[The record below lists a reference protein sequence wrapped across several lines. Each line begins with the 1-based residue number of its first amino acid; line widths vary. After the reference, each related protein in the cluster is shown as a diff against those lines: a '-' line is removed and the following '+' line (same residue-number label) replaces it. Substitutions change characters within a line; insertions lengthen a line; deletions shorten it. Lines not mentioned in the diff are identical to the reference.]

1 MTISC
6 DPIYGNDFEAEVQVT
21 ASVEEVSANFTFAVT
36 IQPGNKNK
44 KPKAPP
50 PKMTLEKVNEMGVAT
65 LRFDSPVIVFD
76 KPFDAFM
83 IEPSHFLE
91 FEIIH
96 NPLSNYA
103 DDPKYIDSGK
113 VISVAV
119 TSFKPWQIE
128 VQLEFSN
135 PLYISLDQFNR
146 DDLRVTIVNE
156 NAFISAVDFV
166 TTSLRGSSSQI
177 EVFRQMGKQQSSS
190 TDRVSKS

>member
-1 MTISC
+1 
-6 DPIYGNDFEAEVQVT
+6 
-21 ASVEEVSANFTFAVT
+21 
-36 IQPGNKNK
+36 
-44 KPKAPP
+44 
-50 PKMTLEKVNEMGVAT
+50 MTLEKVNEMGVAT

-177 EVFRQMGKQQSSS
+177 EVFRQMGRQQSSS